1 MHKVLAFLRRAGQHL
16 RIVRPDKGEPCRV
29 LLADDDALGFFQ
41 RRAQQRADARWAC
54 ADDED
59 GVLLRNLRNARRPEA
74 GCQNVADKQR
84 LFIRNLVR
92 NFVQFLIGVGDADKF
107 CLSVV
112 FSFVK
117 LTTLLSSARFS

>member
-1 MHKVLAFLRRAGQHL
+1 MIRFGALSITQS
-16 RIVRPDKGEPCRV
+16 RV
-29 LLADDDALGFFQ
+29 QTPVGPAPMMS
-41 RRAQQRADARWAC
+41 
-54 ADDED
+54 
-59 GVLLRNLRNARRPEA
+59 VLLRNLRNARRPEA

>member
-1 MHKVLAFLRRAGQHL
+1 ML
-16 RIVRPDKGEPCRV
+16 PDKGKSCRIF
-29 LLADDDALGFFQ
+29 LADDDALWLFQ
-41 RRAQQRADARWAC
+41 CCTQQRANACGAC

-92 NFVQFLIGVGDADKF
+92 NFVQFLIGVGDVDKF